1 MITPGQYSDTLRALG
16 AFIERTGAV
25 SVEIVDQGDSWL
37 VAATLGSET
46 LFSTF
51 MLDDL
56 RGEAQRRRG
65 NGQADGQ
72 LSRALRT
79 IGQQLDAA
87 QAQSFTL
94 RQVIEGF
101 LVTACCESGDIARTY
116 SPDQLEALASDM
128 EQGRRSELTGH
139 ST

>member
-16 AFIERTGAV
+16 AFIERTGAA
-25 SVEIVDQGDSWL
+25 SVEIVDRGDSWL

-101 LVTACCESGDIARTY
+101 LVTACCESGDIART
-116 SPDQLEALASDM
+116 
-128 EQGRRSELTGH
+128 
-139 ST
+139 